1 MTALLVIL
9 TVVLL
14 VALDATRLYLK
25 RRKEMATH
33 VAQPVLAFA
42 HANPPR
48 GLFLDGSHTW
58 IRMSDSGEMKI
69 GVDELLA
76 QALGG
81 ADRVELPELGTK
93 IRRGEPLATIW
104 KNGRKMTVASPI
116 DGTVVTSN
124 DSLEQV
130 PGDLGADP
138 YGSGWLTSIWPLE
151 HREALKP
158 FTMGEAGKR
167 WMDREIQ
174 RLSDFLAARA
184 TGQPGLALAADGAHP
199 AVGAVSVLEDD
210 AWKDFQREFA
220 SVREN

>member
-14 VALDATRLYLK
+14 VAVDATRLYLK
-25 RRKEMATH
+25 RRRQTENH
-33 VAQPVLAFA
+33 VAPPVLAFA
-42 HANPPR
+42 QPNPPR

-58 IRMSDSGEMKI
+58 VRLADSGEMRI
-69 GVDELLA
+69 GVDELFA

-81 ADRVELPELGTK
+81 ADKVDLLNLGTK
-93 IRRGEPLATIW
+93 VRRGEPLAALW
-104 KNGRKMTVASPI
+104 KNGRKMTVPSPV

-124 DSLEQV
+124 DFLENM
-130 PGDLGADP
+130 PGELATDP
-138 YGSGWLTSIWPLE
+138 YGNGWISCVWPVE

-167 WMDREIQ
+167 WMEREVQ
-174 RLSDFLAARA
+174 RLSDFLAARV

-199 AVGAVSVLEDD
+199 AVGAAAHLEDD
-210 AWKDFQREFA
+210 AWKEFQREFA
-220 SVREN
+220 SVKP